1 MLPVSYLGILNRKN
15 LDAVNNTRIQHLLAK
30 LLGYTFKVKWVPG
43 KNHVIADA
51 LSRAPVF
58 AAEGHDDI
66 IIRKVADVVPD
77 PALTEL
83 AERAKLEEDYQRV
96 VVAVREKAVV
106 KDLNKR
112 HPAQRYRA
120 HWDAMAVEGSYEL
133 LTYHNR
139 ILVPKAARPNILH
152 IAHTTYGQGEDANE
166 CPSVIFLARHV
177 QRHKENGIK
186 VREMYVVPAVS
197 VSGTPNRD
205 DSVPSF

>member
-1 MLPVSYLGILNRKN
+1 MFSKCFVY
-15 LDAVNNTRIQHLLAK
+15 AK
-30 LLGYTFKVKWVPG
+30 
-43 KNHVIADA
+43 
-51 LSRAPVF
+51 
-58 AAEGHDDI
+58 
-66 IIRKVADVVPD
+66 
-77 PALTEL
+77 LTEL
-83 AERAKLEEDYQRV
+83 AERAKLDEDYQRV
-96 VVAVREKAVV
+96 IVAVREKAVV

-139 ILVPKAARPNILH
+139 ILVPEAARPNILH

-186 VREMYVVPAVS
+186 VQEMYVVPAVS

-205 DSVPSF
+205 DSIPSF

>member
-1 MLPVSYLGILNRKN
+1 MLPVSCLGILNRKN

-43 KNHVIADA
+43 KNQVIADA

-83 AERAKLEEDYQRV
+83 AERAKLDEDYQRV
-96 VVAVREKAVV
+96 VVAVREKAVL

-112 HPAQRYRA
+112 HPAQKYRA
-120 HWDAMAVEGSYEL
+120 QWYRSVINAHC
-133 LTYHNR
+133 TYHLSLWNPR
-139 ILVPKAARPNILH
+139 SRRQRPVL
-152 IAHTTYGQGEDANE
+152 
-166 CPSVIFLARHV
+166 SR
-177 QRHKENGIK
+177 K
-186 VREMYVVPAVS
+186 
-197 VSGTPNRD
+197 
-205 DSVPSF
+205 